1 MLGQSLVVI
10 DVVFLVVGM
19 PSIVPA
25 RLRFQDMIFGDM
37 TSMLSFIARGW
48 LHYFADFILS
58 PLPSLFSN
66 LVAAFI
72 AARISGGSSF
82 HYVCLSWFG

>member
-10 DVVFLVVGM
+10 DVFFLVVGM
-19 PSIVPA
+19 PSIVLA
-25 RLRFQDMIFGDM
+25 RLRFQYLIFGDM

-48 LHYFADFILS
+48 LHCFDDFILF
-58 PLPSLFSN
+58 PLPYMFSN

-72 AARISGGSSF
+72 IACISGGSSF
-82 HYVCLSWFG
+82 HYVFHSRFG